1 MKTINIIRTLIL
13 SGIIGIC
20 SSCIEDYKYEEV
32 TGAPQVAFSTS
43 ETEFT
48 KQSGSILSLKA
59 IVIDGQDVKHEW
71 KYDGEVCSESAE
83 LEYELT
89 AVGTF
94 KLEYTCTDIHGS
106 ANKTFTVNVK
116 PGDIEGVVFSTDKSE
131 FTKSV
136 GESLRISVTVKGT
149 DPVNHEWKVNGT
161 VHSTTANF
169 DYPITESGDYEIVYT
184 ITKKNQELKK
194 TFKLT
199 AIASEHGSNWFVWQ
213 DMKQYVICLKDD
225 ETKVVTHHNGGSQFV
240 IETYNG
246 SNDQKFMKGAYFGYS
261 AGDTHLEYTNIYNV
275 GTQMTINEKGAV
287 VSADVTAPG
296 NCAADGW
303 RGWYFIIDEYANA
316 RMIHFLE
323 TWDYTATYTVAIK
336 GCILRPS
343 DDKRTVVPVF
353 YDRCKIDGVRDH
365 TDYNALEGQYYDF
378 KIKAVEDM

>member
-1 MKTINIIRTLIL
+1 M
-13 SGIIGIC
+13 
-20 SSCIEDYKYEEV
+20 
-32 TGAPQVAFSTS
+32 
-43 ETEFT
+43 
-48 KQSGSILSLKA
+48 
-59 IVIDGQDVKHEW
+59 
-71 KYDGEVCSESAE
+71 
-83 LEYELT
+83 
-89 AVGTF
+89 
-94 KLEYTCTDIHGS
+94 
-106 ANKTFTVNVK
+106 
-116 PGDIEGVVFSTDKSE
+116 VFSTDKSE

-161 VHSTTANF
+161 VYSTTANF
-169 DYPITESGDYEIVYT
+169 DYPITEGGDYEIVYT

-303 RGWYFIIDEYANA
+303 RGWYFIIDEHSNA

>member
-1 MKTINIIRTLIL
+1 
-13 SGIIGIC
+13 
-20 SSCIEDYKYEEV
+20 
-32 TGAPQVAFSTS
+32 
-43 ETEFT
+43 
-48 KQSGSILSLKA
+48 
-59 IVIDGQDVKHEW
+59 
-71 KYDGEVCSESAE
+71 
-83 LEYELT
+83 
-89 AVGTF
+89 
-94 KLEYTCTDIHGS
+94 
-106 ANKTFTVNVK
+106 
-116 PGDIEGVVFSTDKSE
+116 
-131 FTKSV
+131 
-136 GESLRISVTVKGT
+136 
-149 DPVNHEWKVNGT
+149 
-161 VHSTTANF
+161 
-169 DYPITESGDYEIVYT
+169 
-184 ITKKNQELKK
+184 
-194 TFKLT
+194 
-199 AIASEHGSNWFVWQ
+199 
-213 DMKQYVICLKDD
+213 MKQYVICLKDD

-303 RGWYFIIDEYANA
+303 RGRYFIIDEHSNA

>member
-1 MKTINIIRTLIL
+1 MKTTNILKAFIL
-13 SGIIGIC
+13 FGIISIC

-32 TGAPQVAFSTS
+32 VGPPQIAFSTN

-48 KQSGSILSLKA
+48 KQSGSILSIKA
-59 IVIDGQDVKHEW
+59 IVIAGQDVRHEW
-71 KYDGEVCSESAE
+71 KYNGEVCSESAE
-83 LEYELT
+83 LAHELT
-89 AVGTF
+89 TVGTF
-94 KLEYTCTDIHGS
+94 KLEYTCTDVHGS
-106 ANKTFTVNVK
+106 SNKTFTVNVK

-131 FTKSV
+131 FTKSI

-149 DPVNHEWKVNGT
+149 DPTTHEWKVNGT
-161 VHSTTANF
+161 VYSTTTQF
-169 DYPITESGDYEIVYT
+169 DYPIIESGDYEIVYT

-199 AIASEHGSNWFVWQ
+199 AIASEHSSNWFVWQ

-225 ETKVVTHHNGGSQFV
+225 ETKVVTHHNGSSQFV

-246 SNDQKFMKGAYFGYS
+246 SNDQKFMKGNYFGYS
-261 AGDTHLEYTNIYNV
+261 AGDTHPEYTTIYNV
-275 GTQMTINEKGAV
+275 GTNMTMNEKGAI

-316 RMIHFLE
+316 RMVHFLE

-336 GCILRPS
+336 GCILTVS

-353 YDRCKIDGVRDH
+353 YDRCKEDGVRDH
-365 TDYNALEGQYYDF
+365 NDYNALEGQYYDF

>member
-1 MKTINIIRTLIL
+1 MKTTNILKAFIL
-13 SGIIGIC
+13 FGIISIC

-32 TGAPQVAFSTS
+32 VGPPQIAFSTN

-48 KQSGSILSLKA
+48 KQSGSILSIKA
-59 IVIDGQDVKHEW
+59 IVIDGQDVRHEW
-71 KYDGEVCSESAE
+71 KYNGEVCSESAE
-83 LEYELT
+83 LAYELT
-89 AVGTF
+89 TVGTF
-94 KLEYTCTDIHGS
+94 KLEYTCTDVHGS
-106 ANKTFTVNVK
+106 SNKTFTVNVK

-131 FTKSV
+131 FTKSI

-149 DPVNHEWKVNGT
+149 DPTTHEWKVNGT
-161 VHSTTANF
+161 VYSTTTQF
-169 DYPITESGDYEIVYT
+169 DYPIIESGDYEIVYT

-199 AIASEHGSNWFVWQ
+199 AIASEHSSNWFVWQ

-225 ETKVVTHHNGGSQFV
+225 ETKVVTHHNGSSQFV

-246 SNDQKFMKGAYFGYS
+246 SNDQKFMKGNYFGYS

-275 GTQMTINEKGAV
+275 GTKMTMNEKGAI

-316 RMIHFLE
+316 RMVHFLE

-336 GCILRPS
+336 GCILTVS

-353 YDRCKIDGVRDH
+353 YDRCKEDGVRDH
-365 TDYNALEGQYYDF
+365 NDYNALEGQYYDF

>member
-1 MKTINIIRTLIL
+1 MKTTNILKAFIL
-13 SGIIGIC
+13 FGIISIC

-32 TGAPQVAFSTS
+32 VGPPQIAFSTN

-48 KQSGSILSLKA
+48 KQSGSILSIKA
-59 IVIDGQDVKHEW
+59 IVIDGQDVRHEW
-71 KYDGEVCSESAE
+71 KYNGEVCSESAE
-83 LEYELT
+83 LAYELT
-89 AVGTF
+89 TVGTF
-94 KLEYTCTDIHGS
+94 KLEYTCTDVHGS
-106 ANKTFTVNVK
+106 SNKIFTVNVK

-131 FTKSV
+131 FTKSI

-149 DPVNHEWKVNGT
+149 DPTTHEWKVNGA
-161 VHSTTANF
+161 VYSTTTQF
-169 DYPITESGDYEIVYT
+169 DYPIIESGDYEIVYT

-199 AIASEHGSNWFVWQ
+199 AIASEHSSNWFVWQ

-225 ETKVVTHHNGGSQFV
+225 ETKVVTHHNGSPQFV

-246 SNDQKFMKGAYFGYS
+246 SNDQKFMKGNYFGYS

-275 GTQMTINEKGAV
+275 GTNMTMNEKGAI

-303 RGWYFIIDEYANA
+303 RGWYFIIDEHANA
-316 RMIHFLE
+316 RMVHFLE

-336 GCILRPS
+336 GCILTVS

-353 YDRCKIDGVRDH
+353 YDRCKEDGVRDH
-365 TDYNALEGQYYDF
+365 NDYNALEGQYYDF